1 MAALGPVPSIIQRPV
16 VDAAL
21 TAFSLHGPPPPRTS
35 ETNPNTG
42 STRPAWILAGGNIRT
57 CPPGE
62 GRTRNI
68 GIGQSWEASLIHIPR
83 RYRNPHFRIE
93 VECVAVLVY
102 VVNLQVLHHIRHV
115 IT

>member
-21 TAFSLHGPPPPRTS
+21 TTFSLHWPPPLQVS

-42 STRPAWILAGGNIRT
+42 STRLAWIPAGGSIRT
-57 CPPGE
+57 DWSHSAP
-62 GRTRNI
+62 I
-68 GIGQSWEASLIHIPR
+68 GSFGKRQSWVASLIHIPW
-83 RYRNPHFRIE
+83 RYGNPHFGIE

-102 VVNLQVLHHIRHV
+102 VINL
-115 IT
+115 